1 MKKFLQKLL
10 VLSVAAVLAVGCVG
24 CGSSETK
31 YDPKDPQTLD
41 VYYWSSGNGTAYME
55 SILKAFKAKNPE
67 ININFTP
74 SSSVE
79 GKDIYQDPDNVTT
92 DIYFTTMST
101 YIARKDYLEPLNS
114 VLDMEYDGVKVSSR
128 FDAATINSMTTSD
141 GNIYAMPWS
150 NSVTGFVYNAS
161 VFEEKGFKTPKTTDE
176 FVTLCAQIFS
186 AGLTP
191 FIQYADYWNYPIFVW
206 MAQYAGVENFNKYWN
221 GVYTDENG
229 VEKENDISL
238 FKDNVAKK
246 EALKLLPDLLSP
258 KGYTVTG
265 TNSLSH
271 TVAQTKFLAGQAVM
285 MPNGSWMENEMKNSS
300 SKYTFKMMKY
310 PVISALGEKLGI
322 DEDQLRAIVAYVDG
336 DATADEI
343 AYAESVDADIV
354 ARVREARNIVYSER
368 LQFHT
373 LIPKNSPAKDAAK
386 KLLAFYY
393 SDEALEIAENTSG
406 MILPANYSNGSSR
419 KNPAHDT
426 SFVKSCS
433 DIVKLN
439 GKTVERAYNVPILYN
454 TGIERFWHYD
464 AVRKF
469 TYISKDS
476 PVTIYQKFMEDEDN
490 YWTNNWNDILTDA
503 GLR

>member
-1 MKKFLQKLL
+1 MKKILQKLL
-10 VLSVAAVLAVGCVG
+10 ALFCSAIVAVGLVG
-24 CGSSETK
+24 CGSSEIK

-41 VYYWSSGNGTAYME
+41 VYYWSSGNGTEYME
-55 SILKAFKAKNPE
+55 KILNAFKAKNPD

-128 FDAATINSMTTSD
+128 FDTETINSMTTSD
-141 GNIYAMPWS
+141 GNIYSLPWS
-150 NSVTGFVYNAS
+150 SSVTGFVYNAS

-176 FVTLCAQIFS
+176 LVTLCAQIVS
-186 AGLTP
+186 SGLTP
-191 FIQYADYWNYPIFVW
+191 FIQYADYWSYPIFVW

-221 GVYTDENG
+221 GIYTDEFG
-229 VEKENDISL
+229 TEKANDISL
-238 FKDNVAKK
+238 FKGNIAKN
-246 EALKLLPDLLSP
+246 EALKVLPDLLSP
-258 KGYTVTG
+258 KGYTITG
-265 TNSLSH
+265 TNNLSH
-271 TVAQTKFLAGQAVM
+271 TVAQTRFLAGQAVM
-285 MPNGSWMENEMKNSS
+285 IPNGSWMENEMKNSS
-300 SKYTFKMMKY
+300 SKYTFKIMKY

-322 DEDQLRAIVAYVDG
+322 DEDQLRALVAYVDG
-336 DATADEI
+336 DATADEA
-343 AYAESVDADIV
+343 AYAESVDATV
-354 ARVREARNIVYSER
+354 LERVREARNIVYSER

-393 SDEALEIAENTSG
+393 SDEALEIAETTSG
-406 MILPANYSNGSSR
+406 MILPVSYSDGSTR
-419 KNPAHDT
+419 KNPEKDT
-426 SFVKSCS
+426 ELIKSCS
-433 DIVKLN
+433 DIIKLN
-439 GKTVERAYNVPILYN
+439 GKTIERAYNVPLFYN
-454 TGIERFWHYD
+454 TGIENFWHYD

-476 PVTIYQKFMEDEDN
+476 PVTTYQKFMADEDG
-490 YWTNNWNDILTDA
+490 YWTNNWDDILTDA